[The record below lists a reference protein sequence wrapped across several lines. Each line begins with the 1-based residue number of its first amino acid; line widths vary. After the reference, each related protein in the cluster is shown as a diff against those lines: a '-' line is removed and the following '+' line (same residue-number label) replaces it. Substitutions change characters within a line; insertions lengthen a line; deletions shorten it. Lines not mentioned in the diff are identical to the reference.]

1 MWKQTALGLSVM
13 AAVLTCAA
21 AQCSGVEIVPRRGWG
36 ARAPKGR
43 TAIKNSRVP
52 YVFIHHTTGSGCDS
66 KASCSRSIR
75 GHQNYH
81 MDKNGWSDIGY
92 SFLVGGDGRVYEG
105 RGWGTVG
112 AHTRGYNSNGIA
124 ISFVGNFMTQKPN
137 QAMLNAAQKLIA
149 CGIKMGKIS
158 STHSLHGHRDANC
171 TACPGDMLYNIIKKW
186 ARFGGRLKKFLC

>member
-1 MWKQTALGLSVM
+1 MFYFV
-13 AAVLTCAA
+13 A

-36 ARAPKGR
+36 ARAPKRR
-43 TAIKNSRVP
+43 TSMRNPRAA
-52 YVFIHHTTGSGCDS
+52 YVFIHHTTGTACNNKD
-66 KASCSRSIR
+66 SCSRNIR

-81 MDKNGWSDIGY
+81 MDKNGWPDIGY

-112 AHTRGYNSNGIA
+112 AHTRGYNDNGIA
-124 ISFVGNFMTQKPN
+124 ISFVGNFMSQRPN

-158 STHSLHGHRDANC
+158 RTHSPHGHRDANC
-171 TACPGDMLYNIIKKW
+171 TACPGNMLYNIIKKW
-186 ARFGGRLKKFLC
+186 ARFGGRLKKFIC